1 MDIIIEYYRSHFD
14 DNQSDFTCFVSCSIV
29 SLLLTPEEVTYGSQI
44 YTRKVCR
51 KINLCTVFFIKI
63 QNITSYTSSLFA
75 VTEQQILTA
84 TCYDL

>member
-51 KINLCTVFFIKI
+51 KINLCTVFFIKMFSI
-63 QNITSYTSSLFA
+63 IKRMHEYIT
-75 VTEQQILTA
+75 IGHWGK
-84 TCYDL
+84 CRKI

>member
-51 KINLCTVFFIKI
+51 KINLCTVFFIKMFSI
-63 QNITSYTSSLFA
+63 IKRMHKYIT
-75 VTEQQILTA
+75 IGHWGK
-84 TCYDL
+84 CRKI